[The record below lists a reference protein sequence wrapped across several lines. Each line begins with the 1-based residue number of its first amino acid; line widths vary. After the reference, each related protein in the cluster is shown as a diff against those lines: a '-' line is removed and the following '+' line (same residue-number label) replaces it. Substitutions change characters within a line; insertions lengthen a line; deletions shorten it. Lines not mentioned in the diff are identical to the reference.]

1 MVSAGGVRISKN
13 ACAPH
18 PNITMEIIVGMMLHM
33 SSSGRLPSMR
43 APISPAWRR
52 RKTMPKT
59 TTATVT
65 ASAKKALVAAMNR

>member
-1 MVSAGGVRISKN
+1 
-13 ACAPH
+13 
-18 PNITMEIIVGMMLHM
+18 MEIIVGMMLHM